1 MEFFQKIIRFGSVI
15 LPLYGRAHF
24 ISINIMVVIR
34 GAIKWRRWILLAESK
49 NYDPPC
55 LASGSFAETKVSFN
69 PRLVHNERTKQLLE
83 LASSAER
90 KVRSNPSLVHHES
103 AEHDNQ
109 GASTI
114 ALPEFKIRG
123 QRILLRGFKEK
134 RPGNTS

>member
-1 MEFFQKIIRFGSVI
+1 M
-15 LPLYGRAHF
+15 
-24 ISINIMVVIR
+24 
-34 GAIKWRRWILLAESK
+34 LAESK
-49 NYDPPC
+49 NYDPSPR

-83 LASSAER
+83 LASSAET
-90 KVRSNPSLVHHES
+90 KVRSNPSLVHHER

>member
-1 MEFFQKIIRFGSVI
+1 MI
-15 LPLYGRAHF
+15 
-24 ISINIMVVIR
+24 VIR
-34 GAIKWRRWILLAESK
+34 GAIKWKRWILLAKSK
-49 NYDPPC
+49 NYDPSPR

-90 KVRSNPSLVHHES
+90 KVRSNPSLVHHER

-123 QRILLRGFKEK
+123 QKGFFLRGFKEK

>member
-1 MEFFQKIIRFGSVI
+1 
-15 LPLYGRAHF
+15 
-24 ISINIMVVIR
+24 MVVIR
-34 GAIKWRRWILLAESK
+34 GVIKWRRWILLAESK
-49 NYDPPC
+49 NYDPSLC

-69 PRLVHNERTKQLLE
+69 PRLVHNELTKHKAQLLE

-134 RPGNTS
+134 RPGNTSRMCHRKSKNI

>member
-1 MEFFQKIIRFGSVI
+1 M
-15 LPLYGRAHF
+15 
-24 ISINIMVVIR
+24 
-34 GAIKWRRWILLAESK
+34 AESK
-49 NYDPPC
+49 NYDPSPC
-55 LASGSFAETKVSFN
+55 LASGSFAETKVSFNPRLVFNERTKQEAQLLELASSAETKVSFN

-90 KVRSNPSLVHHES
+90 KVCSNPSLVHHES

-123 QRILLRGFKEK
+123 QRILFSGFKEK